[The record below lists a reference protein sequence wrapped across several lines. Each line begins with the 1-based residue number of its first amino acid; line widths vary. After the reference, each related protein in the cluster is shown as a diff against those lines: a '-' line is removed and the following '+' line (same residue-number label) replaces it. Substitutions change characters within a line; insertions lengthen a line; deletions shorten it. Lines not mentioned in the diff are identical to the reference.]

1 MNLLE
6 RLLKGDSRAVARL
19 ITLVENDDPKARKAI
34 KELYRYGGG
43 AHIIGITGPTGTGK
57 SALICKLTQ
66 AYRRLGKTV
75 GIIAVD
81 PTSPFTGGALLGD
94 RVRMQELGDDP
105 GVFIRSMGT
114 RGASG
119 GLATTTNDAINILDA
134 SKRDVII
141 VETIGTGQDEI
152 EIAKFAHTLVVV
164 TMPGGGDEIQSIK
177 AGILEIG
184 DIFVVNKADHPEAYR
199 AVAELEFMLE
209 LGRDRKKDGWKEPV
223 VQTCAIKNEGID
235 ELLQKIQEHR
245 QHLIESGQL
254 QKKRANRSR
263 AELVKI
269 INRRVAEAVNGA
281 IGEGGEH
288 HDLVDK
294 VALTGEIDPYSA
306 ADVVIRHLLRK
317 GRENLASLNNDYSD

>member
-1 MNLLE
+1 LLK

-19 ITLVENDDPKARKAI
+19 ITLVENGDPEARKVI

-43 AHIIGITGPTGTGK
+43 AHIIGITGSPGAGK
-57 SALICKLTQ
+57 SVLICKLTQ
-66 AYRRLGKTV
+66 AYRRLGKIV

-94 RVRMQELGDDP
+94 RVRMQELGGDP
-105 GVFIRSMGT
+105 DVFIRSMGT
-114 RGASG
+114 RGALG
-119 GLATTTNDAINILDA
+119 GLATATNEAINILDA
-134 SKRDVII
+134 SEKDVII
-141 VETIGTGQDEI
+141 VETVGTGQDEI

-177 AGILEIG
+177 AGILEVG
-184 DIFVVNKADHPEAYR
+184 DIFVVNKADYPETYR
-199 AVAELEFMLE
+199 TIAELKFMLE
-209 LGRDRKKDGWKEPV
+209 LGRDRKKDGWEEPV
-223 VQTCAIKNEGID
+223 LQTCAIKNEGID
-235 ELLQKIQEHR
+235 ELLHKIQEHR
-245 QHLIESGQL
+245 QYLVETGQL
-254 QKKRANRSR
+254 QRKRANRLR

-269 INRRVAEAVNGA
+269 INRRIAEAVNEA

-306 ADVVIRHLLRK
+306 ADVIIRHLLRK
-317 GRENLASLNNDYSD
+317 GRENPASLDNAYSD